1 MSFAGPAQSCKT
13 TSLSDDAG
21 DAVTG
26 PLRGKTALVTGA
38 GGGIGRAT
46 AIAMAR
52 AGANV
57 VVTDLRD
64 LAETVSGVE
73 AAGGDAF
80 AISADVSDAASVDDL
95 FAALGRR
102 YRKLDVLVH
111 CAGVIHEV
119 PSLTTSIQDFDR
131 VIAVNLRGAFM
142 VGREAIRQ
150 MLPHRN
156 GRVVLL
162 ASDLSYV
169 GRETFA
175 AYVASKHAVLGL
187 VRSWALEFAPSI
199 LVNAICPGPIG
210 TEMLNAE
217 NMSEEWRQREL
228 DIPLRRY
235 GQPEEVAETAVF
247 LAGASASF
255 ITGQGIGVNG
265 GSVMA

>member
-1 MSFAGPAQSCKT
+1 M
-13 TSLSDDAG
+13 
-21 DAVTG
+21 TG
-26 PLRGKTALVTGA
+26 TLQGKTALITGA

-57 VVTDLRD
+57 VVTDMRD
-64 LAETVSGVE
+64 LADTVSGIE
-73 AAGGDAF
+73 AEGSGAF
-80 AISADVSDAASVDDL
+80 AIPADVSDAASVDAL
-95 FAALGRR
+95 FADLKRR
-102 YRKLDVLVH
+102 SRKLDVLVH

-119 PSLTTSIQDFDR
+119 PSLDAHIQDFDR
-131 VIAVNLRGAFM
+131 VIAVNLRGAFL

-150 MLPHRN
+150 MLPHSS

-162 ASDLSYV
+162 ASDLSYE
-169 GRETFA
+169 GRATFA

-187 VRSWALEFAPSI
+187 MRSWALEFAPSI
-199 LVNAICPGPIG
+199 LVNAICPGPID
-210 TEMLNAE
+210 TEMLDAE

-247 LAGASASF
+247 LAGPSAGF